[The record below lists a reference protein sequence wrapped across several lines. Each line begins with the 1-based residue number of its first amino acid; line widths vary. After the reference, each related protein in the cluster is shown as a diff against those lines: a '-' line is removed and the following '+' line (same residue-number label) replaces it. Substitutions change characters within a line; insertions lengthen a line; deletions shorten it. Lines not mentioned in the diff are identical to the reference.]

1 MKKTKLNWF
10 IWYNKGDECFSNLHN
25 EKLHWM
31 VFFRALGR
39 KAKTYHSNDIFLT
52 TNEGVNQ
59 ERKKPKLEHENRPLC

>member
-1 MKKTKLNWF
+1 MR
-10 IWYNKGDECFSNLHN
+10 S
-25 EKLHWM
+25 WM

-39 KAKTYHSNDIFLT
+39 KAKTYHSNAFLQEHFLT